1 MRREKYCCDDAMK
14 RQYMNY
20 YREQAGHGLPG
31 FQGARFQR
39 GQGLG
44 SMFKGLLRLATPLL
58 KKGAVALGKTAL
70 KTGLSALE
78 GDKRPQRPRK
88 RVSSHSGVRR
98 RTSHKKA
105 KKDIF

>member
-1 MRREKYCCDDAMK
+1 MD
-14 RQYMNY
+14 Y

-39 GQGLG
+39 GHGLG
-44 SMFKGLLRLATPLL
+44 SMFKGLLHLATPLL

-70 KTGLSALE
+70 KTGLAALE
-78 GDKRPQRPRK
+78 GDKRPPRQRK
-88 RVSSHSGVRR
+88 HVSFTSGVRR